1 MQSSSNSY
9 FKILLVIAAWL
20 TCIIAIY
27 GSYDHENLFNYF
39 ANRVLVGIASIITLI
54 VFFRDNSQYKREQD
68 LKAFMATITAGACVG
83 VLLLTILFA
92 TAGKVPHKSI
102 DLRKDNSFKITNSSL
117 FEKEFIRGP
126 YVIKDSLLILDSV
139 SVGTMLETHRFVAR
153 SIPYNDSI
161 IKSEEPGLIDFFM
174 PLRDTDTSAQ
184 TYLIPIDANGTV
196 IKNAR
201 SFHVGWKPPGD

>member
-1 MQSSSNSY
+1 
-9 FKILLVIAAWL
+9 
-20 TCIIAIY
+20 
-27 GSYDHENLFNYF
+27 
-39 ANRVLVGIASIITLI
+39 VLVGIASIITLI

-83 VLLLTILFA
+83 VLLLMIWLFKRRDHSPTILFA